1 MIKRLRLKNFR
12 RYEDQVFEFGPG
24 VTFIEGVNNAGKTT
38 IFYAIEYVL
47 FGSVAEFKSPG
58 GLLRPKADGGGV
70 EMDFVAK
77 DGQHYR
83 LQRIHV
89 RPPKSRTKTVGHFTL
104 KQIGIAE
111 PTEDGGTGESW
122 EKYVLSSDFQDREEQ
137 LALKIYELLGLNKR
151 LFQTAIFSR
160 QSEAALMLAG
170 DPKLDL
176 VLGVTAVALA
186 ADELRSLSN
195 DFEKQASQVARIDD
209 SLMHSRN
216 ELKLSIERTAGVSAE
231 QSELTSKIKLLK
243 EQEAKV
249 NEQLAARS
257 NLNGASSQLRSALK
271 QLSADRMAAQHALQQ
286 LQSFMD
292 EQAGAVRAD
301 ETLKTNETIA
311 AHRQTQKELGQQLQ
325 QQRTQLRELDQV
337 AGDLKG
343 RIQRR
348 EKLAASGRS
357 ECETCGQPI
366 DQAKNTR
373 EIKAW
378 QKELDANQ
386 KQQSA
391 ANTTI
396 ADLTAQSAKLDADI
410 RTLEK
415 RSEELQRLSQRQQE
429 LETRREQT
437 SQSLAKA
444 EPQIKALAETVIDQ
458 LAKEGQGENTVEVP
472 SQRDIETLT
481 VFSEKLAE
489 QLTASD
495 TSFAVRKTELR
506 TDLNG
511 LTQMLQRAEADRRE
525 THERMQRTEREIAR
539 LESERAE
546 LANRLEQS
554 KTLGTAA
561 KAFQELQ
568 QVLRQRAA
576 GALATSMLA
585 LHRQLSQ
592 RDEFESLTV
601 DPKNYAV
608 HVRARDYSEEVPA
621 SAFQGGGQRVLLGL
635 SFKLALAQMVGHC
648 PFLLLDEP
656 TDGLDIENRQQFV
669 SRLGSLNVTQQMLV
683 ITHESASEAGQR
695 IKIDRP
701 EAAAPKARRR

>member
-1 MIKRLRLKNFR
+1 MITRLRLKNFR
-12 RYEDQVFEFGPG
+12 RYEDRTFEFGPG
-24 VTFIEGVNNAGKTT
+24 VTFIEGINNAGKTT

-47 FGSVAEFKSPG
+47 FGQVAEFKSPG

-70 EMDFVAK
+70 ELDFIAK

-104 KQIGIAE
+104 KQIGITEPAE
-111 PTEDGGTGESW
+111 TGGQAESW

-160 QSEAALMLAG
+160 QSEAALMLSG

-195 DFEKQASQVARIDD
+195 DFEKQASQVARIEE
-209 SLMHSRN
+209 SLTHSRH
-216 ELKLSIERTAGVSAE
+216 EMQLSGERLATLTVE
-231 QSELTSKIKLLK
+231 QSGYRTKIDSLK
-243 EQEAKV
+243 EQETLVGA
-249 NEQLAARS
+249 QIAARS
-257 NLNGASSQLRSALK
+257 SLNSASNKLRSGLK
-271 QLSADRMAAQHALQQ
+271 QLFSDRLAAQHAEQQ
-286 LQSFMD
+286 LQAFID
-292 EQAGAVRAD
+292 EHS
-301 ETLKTNETIA
+301 KTKHVEVVSKNKQTIGT
-311 AHRQTQKELGQQLQ
+311 HRETQKQLTEQVQQHRAQ
-325 QQRTQLRELDQV
+325 QRELDQV

-366 DQAKNTR
+366 DQAKNKR

-378 QKELDANQ
+378 QTELATNQQQLTAANAAVAELTA
-386 KQQSA
+386 KSA
-391 ANTTI
+391 A
-396 ADLTAQSAKLDADI
+396 LDTDI
-410 RTLEK
+410 RKLEK
-415 RSEELQRLSQRQQE
+415 HNEELERLKQRQEE

-437 SQSLAKA
+437 LRGLAKA
-444 EPQIKALAETVIDQ
+444 EPEIQALAETVFNQ
-458 LAKEGQGENTVEVP
+458 LKAESDSSPTHPLPEK
-472 SQRDIETLT
+472 RDIESLT
-481 VFSEKLAE
+481 IFSEKLGEHLA
-489 QLTASD
+489 ASD
-495 TSFAVRKTELR
+495 TALAVQQTALR
-506 TDLNG
+506 TDLSG
-511 LTQMLQRAEADRRE
+511 LSQMMQRVEADRRDIQD
-525 THERMQRTEREIAR
+525 RQQRTEREIAR

-546 LANRLEQS
+546 LASRLEQS

-561 KAFQELQ
+561 RAFQELQ
-568 QVLRQRAA
+568 QILRQRAA
-576 GALATSMLA
+576 ETLAARMLA

-592 RDEFESLTV
+592 RDEFESLSV

-608 HVRARDYSEEVPA
+608 YVRARDYNDEVPA

-669 SRLGSLNVTQQMLV
+669 SRLGSLNVTSQMLV
-683 ITHESASEAGQR
+683 ITHETTSDAGQR
-695 IKIDRP
+695 IAIERP
-701 EAAAPKARRR
+701 EVAAVKKRKR

>member
-1 MIKRLRLKNFR
+1 MITRLRLKNFR

-24 VTFIEGVNNAGKTT
+24 VTFIEGINNAGKTT

-47 FGSVAEFKSPG
+47 FGAVAEFKSPG

-70 EMDFVAK
+70 EMDFVAQ
-77 DGQHYR
+77 DGHHYR

-111 PTEDGGTGESW
+111 PTEEGGKGESW

-137 LALKIYELLGLNKR
+137 LALELFELLGVNKR

-160 QSEAALMLAG
+160 QSEAALVLAG

-186 ADELRSLSN
+186 ADELRSLSS

-209 SLMHSRN
+209 SLVHSRN
-216 ELKLSIERTAGVSAE
+216 ELQLSSTRMSSVNVEQAE
-231 QSELTSKIKLLK
+231 LNAKINLLK
-243 EQEAKV
+243 EQEARVK
-249 NEQLAARS
+249 EQLAARKT
-257 NLNGASSQLRSALK
+257 LNSSSSQLRSALK
-271 QLSADRMAAQHALQQ
+271 QLSADRLAAQHASQQ
-286 LQSFMD
+286 LQAFLK
-292 EQAGAVRAD
+292 EQANENQAD
-301 ETLKTNETIA
+301 ETAKNSQTISD
-311 AHRQTQKELGQQLQ
+311 HRQTQKQMTEQLQ
-325 QQRTQLRELDQV
+325 QQRVQLRELDQV

-343 RIQRR
+343 RIERR

-366 DQAKNTR
+366 DLAKNSR

-378 QKELDANQ
+378 QKELEANQ
-386 KQQSA
+386 KQQA
-391 ANTTI
+391 GANTTI
-396 ADLTAQSAKLDADI
+396 SGLTEQISKRDVDI

-415 RSEELQRLSQRQQE
+415 RNEELQRLTKRQRE
-429 LETRREQT
+429 LEKDRDQSQQT
-437 SQSLAKA
+437 LGQA
-444 EPQIKALAETVIDQ
+444 EPQIQSLAESVIAQ
-458 LAKEGQGENTVEVP
+458 LQLEGQGGGADAIDIP
-472 SQRDIETLT
+472 SARDIESLIL
-481 VFSEKLAE
+481 FSEKLTE

-495 TSFAVRKTELR
+495 TALAIRQTELR
-506 TDLNG
+506 TDMNG
-511 LTQMLQRAEADRRE
+511 LSQMVKRAEADRSDAQDRQ
-525 THERMQRTEREIAR
+525 QRTQREIAR
-539 LESERAE
+539 LEAERAE
-546 LANRLEQS
+546 LASRLEQS

-561 KAFQELQ
+561 RAFQELQ

-576 GALATSMLA
+576 GALAARMLA
-585 LHRQLSQ
+585 IHRQLSQ

-608 HVRARDYSEEVPA
+608 YVRARDYSEEVPA

-656 TDGLDIENRQQFV
+656 TDGLDMENRQQFV

-683 ITHESASEAGQR
+683 ITHEATTEAGQR
-695 IKIDRP
+695 ITIERS
-701 EAAAPKARRR
+701 